1 MIGQTVSH
9 YRILEKLGG
18 GGMGVVYKAE
28 DTHLGRHVALKF
40 LPDEM
45 ARDPQAVE
53 RFRREARAA
62 SALDHPNICTIYEIG
77 EHQGHPFIAMQ
88 YLDGVTLKH
97 CIGARPLKTAELLE
111 LAMQVTRGL
120 EAAHE
125 KGIVHRDLK
134 PANIFVTDRGQAKVL
149 DFGLAK
155 LLQPA
160 GEATA
165 TESLTKTGMA
175 PGTLP
180 YMAPEQ
186 LRGEPV
192 DGRTD
197 LYAMGVVLYEM
208 ATGVRPFRAE
218 LATEL
223 SSDIL
228 NKSPALPGR
237 LNPELPAELERIIL
251 KCLEKD
257 RERRYQSAKEL
268 LIDLQRLAAPTTGV
282 AAISEP
288 AAAGLSRRAWIG
300 VALAVLAAALAG
312 ALGLNVGGV
321 RERLWGGSA
330 VPQIDSIAVLPL
342 DNLSGDPE
350 QEYFVEGMHEALT
363 AELSKISALRVISRT
378 SAVRYKNTDKPMPQ
392 IARELGVNGLI
403 EGSVAREGDQV
414 RITVQLIHG
423 PTDNHLWAES
433 YQRELRNILALQGE
447 VAQAIAHQIRAQ
459 VTPQEEA
466 RLVHAASVDPEAHEA
481 YLHGQ
486 HLLRSGTRAG
496 IEKGMEYFE
505 AAIAKD
511 PKHALA
517 YVGLAHGHMDLTE
530 FYVAPLDGMP
540 RAKAAAEKA
549 LELDP
554 GLAEAHVAR
563 GSVRLYFDWDWPQAE
578 KDFQHALQLNP
589 GLAAAHR
596 GYANYLTSNGHHE
609 EALRAL
615 RRAYALDPLSPSAFG
630 LFNFYVARRYDE
642 TIEQCRKAIEV
653 SPGFGWAHSVLGRA
667 LLQKG
672 RAEEATA
679 AAQKGREVDESP
691 VAGLVLAEIYAET
704 GQKSKAQQ
712 LLREVLQQS
721 RELYICPY
729 DVAIVHLALGDR
741 ERAFQWLDK
750 AYRERST

>member
-1 MIGQTVSH
+1 MIGETVSH
-9 YRILEKLGG
+9 YRVLEKLGG

-88 YLDGVTLKH
+88 YLEGLTLKH
-97 CIGARPLKTAELLE
+97 CIGARPLKTAELLD
-111 LAMQVTRGL
+111 LAMQITRGL

-165 TESLTKTGMA
+165 TESLTKAGVA

-186 LRGEPV
+186 LRGEQV

-208 ATGVRPFRAE
+208 ATGLRPFRAE
-218 LATEL
+218 LPTEL

-228 NKSPALPGR
+228 NKTPALPGR

-251 KCLEKD
+251 KCLEKYA
-257 RERRYQSAKEL
+257 ERRYQSAREL
-268 LIDLQRLAAPTTGV
+268 LIDLQRLAEPSTGV
-282 AAISEP
+282 VAVPQATP
-288 AAAGLSRRAWIG
+288 AGLSLRGWIG
-300 VALAVLAAALAG
+300 VGLAAVAVVLLA
-312 ALGLNVGGV
+312 AVSLNVGGL
-321 RERLWGGSA
+321 RERLRGGGG
-330 VPQIDSIAVLPL
+330 VPRIDSIAVLPL
-342 DNLSGDPE
+342 DNLSGDSE

-378 SAVRYKNTDKPMPQ
+378 SAMRYRNTDKPMPQ
-392 IARELGVNGLI
+392 IAQELGVDGLI

-433 YQRELRNILALQGE
+433 YQRELRSILALQGE
-447 VAQAIAHQIRAQ
+447 VAQAIARQIRAQ

-466 RLVHAASVDPEAHEA
+466 RLVHAASVNPEAHEA

-486 HLLRSGTRAG
+486 HHLRTGTRAG
-496 IEKGMEYFE
+496 LEKAVEYFE
-505 AAIAKD
+505 EAIAKD

-517 YVGLAHGHMDLTE
+517 YVGLAQAHVDLCDFT
-530 FYVAPLDGMP
+530 VAPLEGMP
-540 RAKAAAEKA
+540 KAQAAVEKA
-549 LELDP
+549 LELNPDL
-554 GLAEAHVAR
+554 GEAHAVR
-563 GSVRLYFDWDWPQAE
+563 GLIRLIFDWDWPQAE
-578 KDFQHALQLNP
+578 RDYQQAMQLNP
-589 GLAAAHR
+589 SLGAAHR
-596 GYANYLTSNGHHE
+596 GYAGTLTARGRHT
-609 EALRAL
+609 EALDEI
-615 RRAYALDPLSPSAFG
+615 RRGYALDPLSPSSLG
-630 LFNFYVARRYDE
+630 LWNFYVARRYDE
-642 TIEQCRKAIEV
+642 AIERCEKAIEV
-653 SPGFGWAHSVLGRA
+653 TPGFGWAHSLLGLA
-667 LLQKG
+667 LLEKG
-672 RAEEATA
+672 RTQEAIA
-679 AAQKGREVDESP
+679 AAEKGREADDSP
-691 VAGLVLAEIYAET
+691 ISGLALAAIYAET
-704 GQKSKAQQ
+704 GQKSKAERV
-712 LLREVLQQS
+712 LGEVLKT
-721 RELYICPY
+721 REIYICPY
-729 DVAIVHLALGDR
+729 DVATVHVALGDK
-741 ERAFQWLDK
+741 ERAFEWLEK